1 MSWLFRSAQHHR
13 GMTALLALL
22 WLLGSLLL
30 AQGWGQWSL
39 LAQLEEARLWQ
50 RLLLT
55 LPFMA
60 GLLCLCALIPGWAW
74 WRHLHRY
81 GHLGHAVSHELANAI
96 RHHEFYIQY
105 LPTIEHRSGR
115 CIGAEALL
123 RWRHPHQGTIMPDL
137 FIPIAERSGMIL
149 PMTEWLVQQLLAEQA
164 AWLRANRDCHLSI
177 NISAAHL
184 ASRQF
189 LPQLYTLLQQHAVL
203 PDQLVLEITE
213 RELINRSSDE
223 TRKVLHQV
231 TQYGFRLAIDDF
243 GTGYNNLA
251 RLYEFGFELIKIDRS
266 LMRTAVDKEGG
277 DRIFDAI
284 LTVAN
289 GYGAPVLVEGVE
301 YPADLAFLA
310 TRDIHSVQGWYF
322 SRPLGVREFQHFHA
336 LHPGKRAS
344 VRTHS
349 DVQSKLAETA

>member
-1 MSWLFRSAQHHR
+1 MSWFFRTAQHHWR
-13 GMTALLALL
+13 ITLLLALL
-22 WLLGSLLL
+22 WLTGSLLL
-30 AQGWGQWSL
+30 ALGWESWAL
-39 LAQLEEARLWQ
+39 TAQLEQTLLWQ

-55 LPFMA
+55 IPFVTGVFCLA
-60 GLLCLCALIPGWAW
+60 ALLPGWAW
-74 WRHLHRY
+74 WRHQHRD
-81 GHLGHAVSHELANAI
+81 GHLSHAISHELHNAI
-96 RHHEFYIQY
+96 QRHELYIQY
-105 LPTIEHRSGR
+105 LPTLQHHSGR

-123 RWRHPHQGTIMPDL
+123 RWRHPRQGTIMPDL

-149 PMTEWLVQQLLAEQA
+149 PMTDWLVQQLLAEQA
-164 AWLRANRDCHLSI
+164 NWLRANPDCHLSI

-184 ASRQF
+184 ASKQF
-189 LPQLYTLLQQHAVL
+189 LPDLYAVL
-203 PDQLVLEITE
+203 CQHGVQPDQLVLEITE
-213 RELINRSSDE
+213 RELINRASEE

-289 GYGAPVLVEGVE
+289 GYGASVLVEGVE

-310 TRDIHSVQGWYF
+310 TRDIHSIQGWYF
-322 SRPLGVREFQHFHA
+322 SRPLSVREFQHFHA
-336 LHPGKRAS
+336 MHPGKRSAP
-344 VRTHS
+344 RTTATAPT
-349 DVQSKLAETA
+349 VVAESA